1 MSAFSPTISLPDV
14 EPAFSN
20 EGTAMVPVTAN
31 RNVDQ
36 KLGTIEIK
44 SPMDQV
50 TEFFAGIDK
59 SLIRLVEFA
68 KRSFGL
74 EEKQAQRDQ
83 LRRQDTD
90 VAGDEKEDKNIID
103 TLKEQ
108 FSTFKEGFDKISIGE
123 KLQAALLV
131 GALALFV
138 KAQDVLIPI
147 VTAIVKAFNFVAENV
162 FGHTDSPKANTLLS
176 LLGVFTAFKFLPL
189 KKAAILAGSGIASAT
204 KAISSQVF
212 RGGKGS
218 LKNIF
223 EGINKA
229 GALAFEGAK
238 GALKII
244 EGGFQGLFNGI
255 GKTFGLIRKG
265 LVAMRAGS
273 LAMLGPLLPAVAIAA
288 AIGAVLYS
296 LKSSIEVF
304 KTSLDE
310 GDSAMTAVG
319 KAILDFTATLVTLPL
334 TLAKKLLSF
343 FAGMLG
349 FSGMKEKLDNFSFKD
364 LFINIITGFVN
375 KVKDFFGAI
384 FDFDFKSILEKI
396 GNMGQRIATTL
407 KGIAKGSV
415 AMIAAAVP
423 GGESPTEAFSRVYN
437 EVLNEG
443 EGAIKN
449 ETGNIDSL
457 VDSGAMA
464 AAKQAM
470 TTNEAYNTTNN
481 TVNNTTNIM
490 KEKIIELMKQEIEK
504 QKIIQETN
512 KAPITIANTKGG
524 DVINQSS
531 NTYQSG
537 EPNSDHTETTQ
548 KILTTAIA

>member
-1 MSAFSPTISLPDV
+1 MALGALSLPAI
-14 EPAFSN
+14 EPAFNS

-59 SLIRLVEFA
+59 SLINLVHFA
-68 KRSFGL
+68 KKSFGL
-74 EEKQAQRDQ
+74 EEKEAQRDR
-83 LRRQDTD
+83 LKRTDTD
-90 VAGDEKEDKNIID
+90 TAEGKDKSIID
-103 TLKEQ
+103 TLNEK
-108 FSTFKEGFDKISIGE
+108 FATFKEGYDRITIGE

-138 KAQDVLIPI
+138 KAQDALVPI

-229 GALAFEGAK
+229 GALALKGAK
-238 GALKII
+238 GALGII

-255 GKTFGLIRKG
+255 GKVFKAMRVGLI
-265 LVAMRAGS
+265 AMRAS
-273 LAMLGPLLPAVAIAA
+273 MLPMLAPLAPAIAIAA
-288 AIGAVLYS
+288 AIAAVLYS

-310 GDSAMTAVG
+310 GDSMMTAVG
-319 KAILDFTATLVTLPL
+319 KAILDFTATLVTLPI
-334 TLAKKLLSF
+334 TLVKSLIGYI
-343 FAGMLG
+343 AGLLG
-349 FSGMKEKLDNFSFKD
+349 FDGFKAKLDEFSFKD

-375 KVKDFFGAI
+375 KVKDFFSAI

-396 GNMGQRIATTL
+396 GNMGQRIANTL
-407 KGIAKGSV
+407 KAIAKGSV

-443 EGAIKN
+443 EGTIKN
-449 ETGNIDSL
+449 EAADTTTL
-457 VDSGAMA
+457 VEDGAMA

-504 QKIIQETN
+504 MQIQKETD

-548 KILTTAIA
+548 KILTTALA

>member
-1 MSAFSPTISLPDV
+1 MALGALSLPAI
-14 EPAFSN
+14 EPTFNN

-59 SLIRLVEFA
+59 SLINLVHFA
-68 KRSFGL
+68 KKSFGL
-74 EEKQAQRDQ
+74 EEKEAQRDR
-83 LRRQDTD
+83 LKRTDTD
-90 VAGDEKEDKNIID
+90 TAEGKDKSIID
-103 TLKEQ
+103 TLNEK
-108 FSTFKEGFDKISIGE
+108 FATFKEGYDRITIGE

-138 KAQDVLIPI
+138 KAQDALIPI

-229 GALAFEGAK
+229 GALALKGAK
-238 GALKII
+238 GALGII

-255 GKTFGLIRKG
+255 GKVFKAMRVGLI
-265 LVAMRAGS
+265 AMRAS
-273 LAMLGPLLPAVAIAA
+273 MLPMLAPLAPAIAIAA
-288 AIGAVLYS
+288 AIAAVLYS

-310 GDSAMTAVG
+310 GDSMMTAVG
-319 KAILDFTATLVTLPL
+319 KAILDFTATLVTLPI
-334 TLAKKLLSF
+334 TLVKNLIGYI
-343 FAGMLG
+343 AGLLG
-349 FSGMKEKLDNFSFKD
+349 FDSFKEKLDEFSFKD

-375 KVKDFFGAI
+375 KVKDFFSAI

-537 EPNSDHTETTQ
+537 EPNSAHTETTQ
-548 KILTTAIA
+548 KILTTALA

>member
-1 MSAFSPTISLPDV
+1 MALGALSLPAI
-14 EPAFSN
+14 EPAFNN

-36 KLGTIEIK
+36 KLVTIEIK

-108 FSTFKEGFDKISIGE
+108 FSTFKEGFDRISIGE

-138 KAQDVLIPI
+138 KAQDALIPI

-176 LLGVFTAFKFLPL
+176 LLGVFAAFKFLPL

-223 EGINKA
+223 AGINKA

-304 KTSLDE
+304 KTSLEE

-334 TLAKKLLSF
+334 TLAKKLIGF

-349 FSGMKEKLDNFSFKD
+349 FDGMKEKLDNFSFKD
-364 LFINIITGFVN
+364 LFIDIISGFVN
-375 KVKDFFGAI
+375 KVKDFFAAI
-384 FDFDFKSILEKI
+384 FEFDIKGIIDKI
-396 GNMGQRIATTL
+396 GNIGARITNTL
-407 KGIAKGSV
+407 KAIAKGSV
-415 AMIAAAVP
+415 AMVAAAVP

-449 ETGNIDSL
+449 EATDVTTL
-457 VDSGAMA
+457 VDSGALA
-464 AAKQAM
+464 AAKEAM
-470 TTNEAYNTTNN
+470 TTNEAYNTNN
-481 TVNNTTNIM
+481 NVVNNTTNIM
-490 KEKIIELMKQEIEK
+490 KEKIIELMKQEIEIM
-504 QKIIQETN
+504 QIQIETD